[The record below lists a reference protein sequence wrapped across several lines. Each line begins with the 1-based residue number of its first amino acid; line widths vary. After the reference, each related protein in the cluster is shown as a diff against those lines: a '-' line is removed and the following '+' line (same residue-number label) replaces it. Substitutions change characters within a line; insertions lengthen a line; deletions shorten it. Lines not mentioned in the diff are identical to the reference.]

1 MKATVLALQ
10 NDSPVLLNG
19 SGSVKKAPVIILKKE
34 QSFSFNE
41 KLSIERLIQ
50 VYEAYAAK
58 KGLFSVYNSET
69 APQNKNRP
77 GQKITLQFSLA
88 LSIDHE
94 DHPHRF
100 QTPIEIVPGSF
111 EHILWLF
118 FAVLTDRR
126 QVSDEVYRAH
136 VLIHAVHPE
145 FYTEEVLKLGVNEFS
160 NFLIKYKIGVP
171 RQSAEYWLRCAK
183 TLFEKFDGDPINIIK
198 HCGGIVDGVQ
208 EYKKL
213 SEKTGMDSLPGY
225 GPKITSLFLL
235 YLAELGVYPMPED
248 AFPVDVHV
256 QRFFLQ
262 QGLIV
267 PYRDLVND
275 DLEKVLRPF
284 ICKISKD
291 YNLNK
296 VILSHGVWNL
306 GAKGCVGCA
315 KRKSIHLMCP
325 VNETC
330 GGCINSKAYF
340 KLGIWEEKLQF
351 MRKGSDREFKL
362 PDGLLFNTP

>member
-1 MKATVLALQ
+1 MRSPLTVT
-10 NDSPVLLNG
+10 NDSP
-19 SGSVKKAPVIILKKE
+19 IILTE
-34 QSFSFNE
+34 GESTNQPFSFDKE
-41 KLSIERLIQ
+41 LAIERMLR
-50 VYEAYAAK
+50 VYKAYATK
-58 KGLFSVYNSET
+58 IGLFSIYNGAT

-77 GQKITLQFSLA
+77 GQKVTLQFDLN
-88 LSIDHE
+88 LSDDHE

-100 QTPIEIVPGSF
+100 QTPTEVVPGSL

-136 VLIHAVHPE
+136 VLIHAKHPE
-145 FYTEEVLKLGVNEFS
+145 FYTEDVLKLDLKKFS
-160 NFLIKYKIGVP
+160 DFLIKYKIGVP

-183 TLFEKFDGDPINIIK
+183 ILFEEFDGNPINIIK
-198 HCGGIVDGVQ
+198 RCGGTVDGVQ
-208 EYKKL
+208 SYKKEM
-213 SEKTGMDSLPGY
+213 EKKGLDPLAGY

-235 YLAELGVYPMPED
+235 YLAELDVYPMPTD

-262 QGLIV
+262 QGLII
-267 PYRDLVND
+267 PKKDLVND

-284 ICKISKD
+284 ICETSKK
-291 YNLNK
+291 YNLDK
-296 VILSHGVWNL
+296 VILSHGLWNL

-315 KRKSIHLMCP
+315 KRKSTHLMCP

-330 GGCINSKAYF
+330 DGCVNSKQYF
-340 KLGIWEEKLQF
+340 KLGIWPKDLDF
-351 MRKGSDREFKL
+351 MRKGSDRKFIL
-362 PDGLLFNTP
+362 PDGALFESM